1 MSCFHNLSSKA
12 WQLLFCERMSY
23 VGEEDVSYND
33 LVDSMMQA
41 WNGGILVA
49 NKKKNES
56 KREEKDSSAEE
67 GRSEPQGRIFSVPH
81 SMLKQQTSKKREV
94 GITAPCSF
102 TATRSSFIMIS
113 YRCYSCCR

>member
-1 MSCFHNLSSKA
+1 
-12 WQLLFCERMSY
+12 MSY

-94 GITAPCSF
+94 GNTAPCSLH
-102 TATRSSFIMIS
+102 S
-113 YRCYSCCR
+113 YPLIIHNDFLPLLLMLQVGCNQYALQQIFC